1 MAPRRDPDTLDLFA
15 WQPPEVVQRYD
26 ERAVMALSWRDR
38 VSRAV
43 RETLNSS
50 ALSRPEIAGAMSAWL
65 GEGEEVPTSMLDAYA
80 SQAREGHTISYLRM
94 IALGVVTG
102 DPRLLQLA
110 AEPLGRVVIE
120 DRYLGAIQEAQATEQ
135 IERLEQMR
143 KVGRRKWRGRP

>member
-1 MAPRRDPDTLDLFA
+1 MAPRRDPHTMDLFD
-15 WQPPEVVQRYD
+15 WQPPEVVQRFD
-26 ERAVMALSWRDR
+26 DRAVMALSWRDR

-43 RETLNSS
+43 SETLASS
-50 ALSRPEIAGAMSAWL
+50 PMSRPEIAAAMSAWL
-65 GEGEEVPTSMLDAYA
+65 GEDEEVPASMLDAYA

-110 AEPLGRVVIE
+110 ADPLGLAVVE

-135 IERLEQMR
+135 IERLEHMR
-143 KVGRRKWRGRP
+143 KLGRRKWRGRA

>member
-1 MAPRRDPDTLDLFA
+1 MAPRRDPNTLDLFA
-15 WQPPEVVQRYD
+15 WTPPEVVQRYD

-50 ALSRPEIAGAMSAWL
+50 ALSRPEIADAMSAWL

-143 KVGRRKWRGRP
+143 KVGRRKWRGRA